1 MKSSVEQALD
11 MVRNE
16 RLVCPICGWTITTR
30 TDPTIL
36 AEAVDA
42 HVREHQR
49 IKAEPPSE
57 KDESKPRCG

>member
-42 HVREHQR
+42 HVREHQT
-49 IKAEPPSE
+49 AEQPSK

>member
-1 MKSSVEQALD
+1 MKSSVEQAMD

-16 RLVCPICGWTITTR
+16 RLVCPICGWSITTR

-49 IKAEPPSE
+49 LKGRTTFEE
-57 KDESKPRCG
+57 G